1 MRVQAS
7 EKLKRQGFGRCT
19 WTPHRHALG
28 TTMNKRQE
36 SRKKNKPE
44 RGRPTE
50 LHRAVHPNT
59 ERENKNGHCTMR
71 SPGEGSWQGRAAH
84 ANDGQVKV
92 KVHEGHQVNIKL
104 PETKWKQRPGF
115 PSQHSTAEWH
125 TLPRVQCV
133 YYLCLGQSKLPP
145 QETDSKNMT
154 PGQTFAHRDWDHER
168 QDRGHKGFTGGLTFE
183 TFLAL

>member
-104 PETKWKQRPGF
+104 PETKWKQRPRF
-115 PSQHSTAEWH
+115 PSQHPVCGAFHSLVTHWLACSH
-125 TLPRVQCV
+125 LAPCPVCPLPLFRT
-133 YYLCLGQSKLPP
+133 
-145 QETDSKNMT
+145 E
-154 PGQTFAHRDWDHER
+154 
-168 QDRGHKGFTGGLTFE
+168 
-183 TFLAL
+183 

>member
-1 MRVQAS
+1 MNTRSKVRVQAS

-92 KVHEGHQVNIKL
+92 EVHEGHQVNIKL
-104 PETKWKQRPGF
+104 PEIKSKQRPGF
-115 PSQHSTAEWH
+115 PSQHPVWGAFHS
-125 TLPRVQCV
+125 PV
-133 YYLCLGQSKLPP
+133 
-145 QETDSKNMT
+145 
-154 PGQTFAHRDWDHER
+154 AHWLAHI
-168 QDRGHKGFTGGLTFE
+168 H
-183 TFLAL
+183 LALCPVSALALFRRTEQAPSPGDQLQKIRLQG

>member
-1 MRVQAS
+1 
-7 EKLKRQGFGRCT
+7 
-19 WTPHRHALG
+19 
-28 TTMNKRQE
+28 MNKRQE

-168 QDRGHKGFTGGLTFE
+168 QDRTQGIHRWFDIWDFSCTLTWE
-183 TFLAL
+183 VLGSSSPANPHSFL